1 LLELFF
7 IHIISKKEKR
17 GGEAMLKNL
26 LLRPKAFISVFIFIH
41 IFFLSLASLSSQDL
55 NWEMSSVGD
64 INNILPPEKQAEV
77 YNEILAW
84 RLDNLLPQIMRREG
98 IELWLIICFEY
109 AEDPVY
115 RTLIV
120 QPMMSARRLSILLF
134 HDDPREGFKKLTANW
149 HGSSTCGPM
158 YTSIFTEDYR
168 KKGAEGQLQ
177 AVADYIRGKNPKNIG
192 LNTAFH
198 WEYFDDFSH
207 GLGLS
212 AFFKTKLEQALG
224 PELSQKIVSAEK
236 VCIDWLETR
245 SPRELSLYRHLVGIG
260 HDLIKE
266 FFSNKVIIPDVTTS
280 DEVVWWIRKRLLSL
294 GLEPWFQPSI
304 DIIRSPEN
312 MERYG
317 KQDRVIRRGDVLH
330 CDVGFRY
337 LGLATDMQHLAYVCR
352 LGEADAPAG
361 LKELLKK
368 GNRLQE
374 ILMGEFK
381 EGRTGNEILQAAL
394 KKGQAEGLNPRI
406 YTHSVGF
413 YGHNSGLTIGMVEK
427 QEFVP
432 GTGEHPLYPNT
443 VYAIELSVT
452 GEIPEWNRAKVTFGL
467 EDQAVFTKEGCRW
480 VDGYPRNFYLI
491 K

>member
-1 LLELFF
+1 
-7 IHIISKKEKR
+7 
-17 GGEAMLKNL
+17 MLKNL
-26 LLRPKAFISVFIFIH
+26 LLKPKAFISVFIFILV
-41 IFFLSLASLSSQDL
+41 FSLSLASLSSQDL

-158 YTSIFTEDYR
+158 YTNIFTEDYR

-177 AVADYIRGKNPKNIG
+177 AVADYIKKKNPKNIG

-224 PELSQKIVSAEK
+224 LELSQKIVSAEK
-236 VCIDWLETR
+236 VCIGWLETR

-266 FFSNKVIIPDVTTS
+266 FFSNKVIIPEVTTS

-381 EGRTGNEILQAAL
+381 EGRTGNEILRVAL

>member
-1 LLELFF
+1 MSKKIDLRKAAILISLIFFMFF
-7 IHIISKKEKR
+7 IENR
-17 GGEAMLKNL
+17 D
-26 LLRPKAFISVFIFIH
+26 
-41 IFFLSLASLSSQDL
+41 FLFGQDL
-55 NWEMSSVGD
+55 RWEMSSVGD
-64 INNILPPEKQAEV
+64 INNILPPEKQAEI

-84 RLDNLLPQIMRREG
+84 RLDNLLPLIMRREG
-98 IELWLIICFEY
+98 IELWLVLCFEY

-120 QPMMSARRLSILLF
+120 QPIMSARRLSILLF
-134 HDDPREGFKKLTANW
+134 HDDPKEGFKKLTANW

-158 YTSIFTEDYR
+158 YTSIFTEEYR

-177 AVADYIRGKNPKNIG
+177 AVADYIKKKNPKNIG
-192 LNTAFH
+192 VNTAFH
-198 WEYFDDFSH
+198 WDYFDDFSH
-207 GLGLS
+207 GLGLT

-224 PELSQKIVSAEK
+224 PELSKKMVSAEK
-236 VCIDWLETR
+236 VCLGWFETR
-245 SPRELSLYRHLVGIG
+245 SPQELSLYRHIVGIG

-266 FFSNKVIIPDVTTS
+266 FFSNKVIVPDVTKA
-280 DEVVWWIRKRLLSL
+280 DDVVWWIRKRLLSL

-352 LGEADAPAG
+352 LEEEDAPAG
-361 LKELLKK
+361 LKELLRK

-374 ILMGEFK
+374 ILMNEFR
-381 EGRTGNEILQAAL
+381 EGRTGNEILRAAL
-394 KKGQAEGLNPRI
+394 KKGQEEGLNPRI
-406 YTHSVGF
+406 YSHSVGF

-432 GTGEHPLYPNT
+432 GTGEHRLYPNT
-443 VYAIELSVT
+443 VYSIELSVS
-452 GEIPEWNRAKVTFGL
+452 GEIPEWNKAKVTFGL
-467 EDQAVFTKEGCRW
+467 EDEAVFTREGCRW
-480 VDGYPRNFYLI
+480 VDGYPRRFYLI